1 MKLSEIFIFYVADD
15 GLRGADETFPILR
28 NIGKRICYLY
38 LPSMKTDT
46 FRPVI
51 IVAILFATSCAGRQF
66 NDIENSR
73 MVKSENNHKYTN
85 DLIHESSP
93 YLLQHAHNPVNWV
106 AWNAVSLQKAK
117 DEDKLILI
125 SIGYS
130 ACHWCH
136 VMEKESFED
145 EEVAA
150 FMNEH
155 FVCIKVDREER
166 PDVDQIYMNAVQL
179 ISGRGGWPLNC
190 FALPDGRPFFGGTY
204 FPKKNWLYLMQN
216 VVKEYRDNKVKVLEY
231 ADELVSGISKSD
243 FIKFN
248 EEDVAYKN
256 IITELVEKWK
266 GLFDRKNGG
275 MNGAPKFPLP
285 NNYEFLLDYAIL
297 NQDMEVLNHV
307 ELSLDKMAM
316 GGIYDQIGGGFARY
330 STDEEWKVPHFEKM
344 LYDNAQLIS
353 LYSKAYRHFSK
364 SLYLNTIEQS
374 IGFVERELTGEE
386 NQFYS
391 ALDAD
396 SEGEEGKY
404 YTWSQEELNN
414 IAGLNLSF
422 TKKLYSINKDEEWE
436 GKYIMQ
442 QKRSDQEIARD
453 LKMSLED
460 FISLKISTE
469 EILLKERE
477 KRVKPGLDDKS
488 LTSWNGLM
496 ISAYCE
502 AYKAVKNEKYLKIA
516 QKTATFLWEKQHTKE
531 GKLLHNYK
539 NKKSTIDG
547 FLEDYALIAKAF
559 VDLYQIDL
567 NPVWLQRSE
576 ELTKYTLSHFYDNKS
591 GMFYFTSDEQIDLIA
606 RKMEITD
613 NVIPASNSVM
623 AHVLHDL
630 GMLLDKQDMFEKS
643 NQMLKNMAPSMSS
656 YGSAYSNWAL
666 LMLKST
672 HPFYEVAV
680 CGPQYKTKINEMYLG
695 YFPNCL
701 FLGSEKESNLPLL
714 KNKYVNEKTFVY
726 VCVDKTCLLPVES
739 STEAL
744 KQLTFH

>member
-1 MKLSEIFIFYVADD
+1 
-15 GLRGADETFPILR
+15 
-28 NIGKRICYLY
+28 
-38 LPSMKTDT
+38 MKTDI

-51 IVAILFATSCAGRQF
+51 IGAILFATSCAGRQF
-66 NDIENSR
+66 HEIEKSE
-73 MVKSENNHKYTN
+73 MLKSENNHEYTN

-106 AWNAVSLQKAK
+106 AWNETSLQKAK

-204 FPKKNWLYLMQN
+204 FPKKNWLYLLQN
-216 VVKEYRDNKVKVLEY
+216 VVKEYRDNKVKVIEY
-231 ADELVSGISKSD
+231 ADELVNGISKSD
-243 FIKFN
+243 LIKVN
-248 EEDVAYKN
+248 DEEVAFKK
-256 IITELVEKWK
+256 IIEGMVEKWK
-266 GLFDRKNGG
+266 VLFDKKNGG

-297 NQDMEVLNHV
+297 NNDKEVLSHL
-307 ELSLDKMAM
+307 ELSLGKMAM

-353 LYSKAYRHFSK
+353 LYSKAYRYFGK
-364 SLYLNTIEQS
+364 SLYLNTIKQS
-374 IGFVERELTGEE
+374 IEFIERELMGEE

-404 YTWSQEELNN
+404 YTWSWEELNS
-414 IAGLNLSF
+414 ITGLNLEF
-422 TKKLYSINKDEEWE
+422 AKKIYSLNKDEEWE
-436 GKYIMQ
+436 GKYILQ
-442 QKRSDQEIARD
+442 QKSSDLEIARD
-453 LKMSLED
+453 LNMNLED
-460 FISLKISTE
+460 FMSLKKNTE
-469 EILLKERE
+469 MILLKERN
-477 KRVKPGLDDKS
+477 KRIKPGLDDKS
-488 LTSWNGLM
+488 LTSWNALM
-496 ISAYCE
+496 ISGFTE
-502 AYKAVKNEKYLKIA
+502 AYKAVKEEKYLEIA
-516 QKTATFLWEKQHTKE
+516 EKSATFLWEYQQTKD

-539 NKKSTIDG
+539 NKKSTIEG

-559 VDLYQIDL
+559 IDLYQI
-567 NPVWLQRSE
+567 NFNTIWLQRAE
-576 ELTKYTLSHFYDNKS
+576 EITNYALEHFYDNKS
-591 GMFYFTSDEQIDLIA
+591 GMFYFTSDEQSDLIA

-623 AHVLHDL
+623 ANILHDL
-630 GMLLDKQDMFEKS
+630 GRLLDKQDLIEKS
-643 NQMLKNMAPSMSS
+643 KQMLNNIAPSMAS

-666 LMLKST
+666 LMLKSA

-680 CGPQYKTKINEMYLG
+680 CGPKYKSKINEIYSD
-695 YFPNCL
+695 YIPNCL
-701 FLGSEKESNLPLL
+701 FLGSEKEGNLPLL
-714 KNKYVNEKTFVY
+714 KNKYVNEKTFIY
-726 VCVDKTCLLPVES
+726 VCVDKTCQLPVES
-739 STEAL
+739 SSDAL